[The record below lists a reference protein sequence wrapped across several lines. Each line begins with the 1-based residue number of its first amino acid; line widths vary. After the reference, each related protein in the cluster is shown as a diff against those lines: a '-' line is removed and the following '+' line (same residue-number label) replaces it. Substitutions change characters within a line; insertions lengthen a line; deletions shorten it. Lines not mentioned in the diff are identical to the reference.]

1 MNIVIAA
8 GGTGGHL
15 YPAVALAEA
24 FHQQNPDNRVTIVG
38 TGRSLEAGIL
48 AQGTFEV
55 ERIEAR
61 GVVGRGG
68 WGSVTALA
76 LLPQA
81 VGQAIRL
88 LRKRCADLVIGTG
101 GYTSPPLVVA
111 ASLLG
116 IPRAIL
122 EPNAM
127 PGLANR
133 CLGPIANRIFLAF
146 DSAKDYFNP
155 AKTRIVGTPVRKE
168 FREQPPPLP
177 SSQVNTLLV
186 FGGSQGARAINTAM
200 IEALKTSQIL
210 RENLHIIH
218 QTGQNDYEEV
228 KAAYASAGIH
238 VEVMPFLFNM
248 PQVLRSADLVVARSG
263 AVTLAELAACGKPA
277 ILIPFPHATHQHQEK
292 NARVAEAAGAA
303 MVLLQT
309 QLNGQR
315 LAQEIEALVKNPDR
329 LRTMAEQSFAR
340 RKIDAA
346 EAMAQECCLHLVTR

>member
-1 MNIVIAA
+1 
-8 GGTGGHL
+8 
-15 YPAVALAEA
+15 
-24 FHQQNPDNRVTIVG
+24 
-38 TGRSLEAGIL
+38 
-48 AQGTFEV
+48 
-55 ERIEAR
+55 
-61 GVVGRGG
+61 
-68 WGSVTALA
+68 
-76 LLPQA
+76 
-81 VGQAIRL
+81 
-88 LRKRCADLVIGTG
+88 
-101 GYTSPPLVVA
+101 
-111 ASLLG
+111 
-116 IPRAIL
+116 
-122 EPNAM
+122 
-127 PGLANR
+127 
-133 CLGPIANRIFLAF
+133 
-146 DSAKDYFNP
+146 
-155 AKTRIVGTPVRKE
+155 
-168 FREQPPPLP
+168 
-177 SSQVNTLLV
+177 
-186 FGGSQGARAINTAM
+186 M

-238 VEVMPFLFNM
+238 AEVMPFLFNM